1 MMSFSGSLR
10 SHEAP
15 VPPELLDDVELPDE
29 PDDPDEPDVPEE
41 PDVPDVPDDDVVEP
55 VSGFA
60 ESAVP
65 ASVAEVVV
73 LGGSFVLLSGG
84 VGSAD
89 FVSSVVAPWPSSG
102 DVAHAEMRA
111 TSDRAATGMRAKRRM
126 AGTLAAELCG
136 ALACLH
142 GETLR

>member
-1 MMSFSGSLR
+1 MMSFSGSLM
-10 SHEAP
+10 SHEGP
-15 VPPELLDDVELPDE
+15 TPPELLDEVEL
-29 PDDPDEPDVPEE
+29 PEE
-41 PDVPDVPDDDVVEP
+41 PDEPELPELPEDPDVPLAPLDEVVEP
-55 VSGFA
+55 VSGLA
-60 ESAVP
+60 ESVVP
-65 ASVAEVVV
+65 ASTGVGSD
-73 LGGSFVLLSGG
+73 LGGSFVLLSSG

-89 FVSSVVAPWPSSG
+89 FVSSVVAPRPSSG

-126 AGTLAAELCG
+126 AGTLAAELCM

>member
-1 MMSFSGSLR
+1 MMSFSGSLM

-15 VPPELLDDVELPDE
+15 TPPELLDDVELPDE
-29 PDDPDEPDVPEE
+29 PDEPELPEE
-41 PDVPDVPDDDVVEP
+41 PDVPDVPLDDEVAP

-60 ESAVP
+60 ASAVP
-65 ASVAEVVV
+65 ASVVGVVV
-73 LGGSFVLLSGG
+73 VDFGGSFVLLSG

-89 FVSSVVAPWPSSG
+89 FVSSVVAPSPSSG

-126 AGTLAAELCG
+126 AGTLAAEVYG
-136 ALACLH
+136 ALGCLLR
-142 GETLR
+142 ETLR

>member
-1 MMSFSGSLR
+1 MMSFSGSLM
-10 SHEAP
+10 SQDGPTAP
-15 VPPELLDDVELPDE
+15 ELPEELELLEEELELLELLDDVPLEPLDE
-29 PDDPDEPDVPEE
+29 VL
-41 PDVPDVPDDDVVEP
+41 EP

-65 ASVAEVVV
+65 ASTGVGVVF
-73 LGGSFVLLSGG
+73 GGSFALVSSG
-84 VGSAD
+84 VGSTDLA
-89 FVSSVVAPWPSSG
+89 SSVVAPRPSSG

-136 ALACLH
+136 ALGRLSP
-142 GETLR
+142 ETLT